1 MILFFVLYIYQD
13 SIAFCD
19 FLSDALDWM
28 PDLIFEHL
36 SKSKIRSIVTLG
48 HFKNKNARSID
59 IMCL

>member
-19 FLSDALDWM
+19 FLSDTLDWI

-36 SKSKIRSIVTLG
+36 SKLEDSINCNVG
-48 HFKNKNARSID
+48 SF
-59 IMCL
+59 